1 MNSTD
6 TPLLTVPL
14 GTEAHRIARRL
25 AAEAIQLAAPAR
37 REVGKRVYLNVLA
50 VYAVHSYLK
59 WLAYETDI
67 SQGDCWHP
75 VLRSRWDVAD
85 LVIPG
90 VGRLECRPVWEGET
104 AFAVPAEVTEDR
116 IGYVAVQFGEQLDR
130 GTLLGFAPAVAA
142 SMLPVQLRVADL
154 QSLDALM
161 EYLYRLEVA
170 NEFLQGDD
178 SVAVRVRE
186 VLETRSMSEIVA
198 QLERVYRIEPEDE
211 RPYAVKDILTGS
223 VVGVGS
229 DRESGTED
237 DEDEIELL
245 ELAEELVE
253 KLAQIWENEDT
264 TAS

>member
-1 MNSTD
+1 
-6 TPLLTVPL
+6 VP
-14 GTEAHRIARRL
+14 
-25 AAEAIQLAAPAR
+25 
-37 REVGKRVYLNVLA
+37 V
-50 VYAVHSYLK
+50 
-59 WLAYETDI
+59 
-67 SQGDCWHP
+67 
-75 VLRSRWDVAD
+75 
-85 LVIPG
+85 
-90 VGRLECRPVWEGET
+90 
-104 AFAVPAEVTEDR
+104 EVTEDR

-154 QSLDALM
+154 QSLNALL

-178 SVAVRVRE
+178 SVAVQVRE
-186 VLETRSMSEIVA
+186 VLESRSMSELVA

-223 VVGVGS
+223 VVGVAS
-229 DRESGTED
+229 DSKAGRDRVPRESMAEY

-253 KLAQIWENEDT
+253 KLAEIWRE
-264 TAS
+264 